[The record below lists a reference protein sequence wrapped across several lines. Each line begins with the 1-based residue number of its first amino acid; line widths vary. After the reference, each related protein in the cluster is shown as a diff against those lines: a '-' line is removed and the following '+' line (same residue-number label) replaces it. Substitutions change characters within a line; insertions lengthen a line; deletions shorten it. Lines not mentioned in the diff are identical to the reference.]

1 MREKS
6 EIAALKKRYAKLALQ
21 LSATGL
27 ILQGTITERTI
38 KKKERGARSGE
49 KTLGPY
55 YQWTFKREGKTAT
68 INLSKAQ
75 IKPFQNAI
83 DANKKAEATLKKM
96 RELSREILEAST
108 QGVERRKQDK

>member
-1 MREKS
+1 MGEKNGIS
-6 EIAALKKRYAKLALQ
+6 VLKEQYAKLTAH

-38 KKKERGARSGE
+38 KKKESGVRGGT

-55 YQWTFKREGKTAT
+55 YQWTFKRDGKTVT
-68 INLSKAQ
+68 VNLSKAQ
-75 IKPFQNAI
+75 TKRFQKAI
-83 DANKKAEATLKKM
+83 DTNKKAEGILKQM

-108 QGVERRKQDK
+108 QGVARRKQKK

>member
-6 EIAALKKRYAKLALQ
+6 EIAALRKRYAKFALQ
-21 LSATGL
+21 LSAAGL

-38 KKKERGARSGE
+38 KKKERGARSGA

-55 YQWTFKREGKTAT
+55 YQWTFKREGKTVT

-75 IKPFQNAI
+75 IKPFQKAI
-83 DANKKAEATLKKM
+83 DANKKAEAALRQM

-108 QGVERRKQDK
+108 QGVARRKQKK

>member
-1 MREKS
+1 MRERN
-6 EIAALKKRYAKLALQ
+6 EISALKERYAKLAAQ
-21 LSATGL
+21 LCATDL

-38 KKKERGARSGE
+38 KKKKESGVHSDA

-55 YQWTFKREGKTAT
+55 YQWTFKREGKTVT

-75 IKPFQNAI
+75 TKRFQKAI
-83 DANKKAEATLKKM
+83 DANKKAEAILKQM

-108 QGVERRKQDK
+108 QGVARRK

>member
-1 MREKS
+1 MRGKS
-6 EIAALKKRYAKLALQ
+6 EIATLNKRYAKFALQ

-38 KKKERGARSGE
+38 KKKERGARSGL

-55 YQWTFKREGKTAT
+55 YQWTFKREGKTVT

-75 IKPFQNAI
+75 IKRFQKAI
-83 DANKKAEATLKKM
+83 DANKKAEAALKQM

-108 QGVERRKQDK
+108 KGVARRRQKE